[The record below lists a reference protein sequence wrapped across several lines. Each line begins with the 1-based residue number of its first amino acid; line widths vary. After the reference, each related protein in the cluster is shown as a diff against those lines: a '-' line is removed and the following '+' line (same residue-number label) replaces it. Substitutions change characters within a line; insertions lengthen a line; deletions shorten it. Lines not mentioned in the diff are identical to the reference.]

1 MYFDYM
7 YSLAWQWMYNVQARL
22 ELELKPSLKMIFE
35 IKLVKKSKSLSL
47 AWFGLAQLSLI
58 H

>member
-7 YSLAWQWMYNVQARL
+7 YSLAWQRMYNVQARL

-35 IKLVKKSKSLSL
+35 IKLVKKSKSLSF

>member
-7 YSLAWQWMYNVQARL
+7 YSLAWQRMYNVQARL

-47 AWFGLAQLSLI
+47 AWFGLAKLSLI

>member
-7 YSLAWQWMYNVQARL
+7 YSLAWQRMYNVQARL

-47 AWFGLAQLSLI
+47 A
-58 H
+58 

>member
-7 YSLAWQWMYNVQARL
+7 YSLAWQRMYNVQARL

>member
-7 YSLAWQWMYNVQARL
+7 YSLAWQRMYNVQARL

-47 AWFGLAQLSLI
+47 AWFGLAQLSMI